1 MMMMDDDD
9 LVAHISSTRF
19 NEMIRAIKN
28 DNYGNEN
35 WHVSLYSLQMRNPP
49 LNSTC
54 NLYELPLECA
64 HHFLTYS
71 RCATPLTSRM
81 KISTLPSGTS
91 RKSEANRAGAD
102 DLMIDFTILEKSE
115 SDCKKKT

>member
-1 MMMMDDDD
+1 MAIM
-9 LVAHISSTRF
+9 
-19 NEMIRAIKN
+19 EMKIGMCHFI
-28 DNYGNEN
+28 
-35 WHVSLYSLQMRNPP
+35 LYKCALPP

-54 NLYELPLECA
+54 NLYELPLKCA

-91 RKSEANRAGAD
+91 RKSEAKQAGGD
-102 DLMIDFTILEKSE
+102 DLIIDLTILVKSE
-115 SDCKKKT
+115 SDCKEKSLEK

>member
-1 MMMMDDDD
+1 MTIM
-9 LVAHISSTRF
+9 
-19 NEMIRAIKN
+19 EMKIGMCHFIHYKCA
-28 DNYGNEN
+28 
-35 WHVSLYSLQMRNPP
+35 

-54 NLYELPLECA
+54 NLYELPLKCA

-91 RKSEANRAGAD
+91 RKSEAKQAGGD
-102 DLMIDFTILEKSE
+102 DLIIDLTILVKSE
-115 SDCKKKT
+115 SDSKEKSLEK